1 MYRPRWSGLLS
12 GVTLMRL
19 VVAGVLTAALAG
31 CGGGSEPEAATP
43 SPTPTVSVQTSCDRL
58 FVQGHP
64 RLWFHASDLVAKQS
78 QGQTVDAAEVE
89 TVYDEL
95 AKIAG
100 SSAPELRPHIETM
113 AETVGD
119 LENADTSAYKTAA
132 TEVANQ
138 CTAYVALG

>member
-58 FVQGHP
+58 FVQGDP
-64 RLWFHASDLVAKQS
+64 RLWSRATTLVAKQS

-89 TVYDEL
+89 TVHDEL
-95 AKIAG
+95 SKIAG

-138 CTAYVALG
+138 CTPYVAMG